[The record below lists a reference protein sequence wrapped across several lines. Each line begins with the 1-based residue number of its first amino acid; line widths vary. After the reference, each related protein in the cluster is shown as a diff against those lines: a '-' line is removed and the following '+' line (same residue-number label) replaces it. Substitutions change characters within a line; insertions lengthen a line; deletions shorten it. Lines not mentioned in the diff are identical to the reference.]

1 MLIEGGYFN
10 FLITGNVVMLN
21 IDKTIFICNNKLYIC
36 FYSKRRELAMV
47 NEITF
52 IVKGLDNKSSLG
64 RCLKSIYRQ
73 SNKSFRVVVITSL
86 EKKDVAFLSGN
97 EKTEFVFIKD
107 KAKFLETSNNLIKQL
122 DSQYFMYINSDSV
135 LPADAVEK
143 ILSRNEDTIICN
155 ISKPDK
161 NHKFKAVY
169 PKGKNFT
176 LSNYIKCGVSVWN
189 NAICTQHVKNEGLF
203 LYDWSYFSQLMYL
216 LRLYSTVGTI
226 GIVFDVLVYRA
237 TLIKKK
243 KITYVQFS
251 ENRRLLTKILKG
263 FTAKNM
269 IAVKKQ
275 LLNDF
280 VFSNIDEYYDEKR
293 FIFKLIK
300 KHRFRKYIC
309 I

>member
-1 MLIEGGYFN
+1 
-10 FLITGNVVMLN
+10 
-21 IDKTIFICNNKLYIC
+21 
-36 FYSKRRELAMV
+36 MV

-169 PKGKNFT
+169 PKEKNFT

-269 IAVKKQ
+269 IAEKKQ